1 MRRASTADIC
11 GWATWTRVSTRGS
24 CGTSSRAWA
33 RSNQSPASRRTPS
46 STLCRSGPRR
56 RPTSTSRFGFHIPHM
71 PTRGSHTW
79 APFRFL
85 LTLFTVSRATCTT
98 LQGLRLG
105 SQCVMLDYARSDSV
119 KERQRKENTKATGR
133 PDRHRVRMRCD
144 LRESFVCVSRACRV
158 SCVRECVRL
167 T

>member
-1 MRRASTADIC
+1 VNEQGEHSRHLWVGNLDQGVHKRQLWDEFA
-11 GWATWTRVSTRGS
+11 RVGKVESI
-24 CGTSSRAWA
+24 
-33 RSNQSPASRRTPS
+33 
-46 STLCRSGPRR
+46 
-56 RPTSTSRFGFHIPHM
+56 SRFPSHAFVDFVSVRSAEKAHKYLQVRFHIPHM

-79 APFRFL
+79 APYRFVH
-85 LTLFTVSRATCTT
+85 TLYTISHATRTT

-144 LRESFVCVSRACRV
+144 LRVVCLV
-158 SCVRECVRL
+158 
-167 T
+167 